1 MKPLPVASLV
11 CVVIGAVMT
20 YDSDNYLW
28 ISLPLLII
36 GMIGCFV
43 SIVKYRKG

>member
-20 YDSDNYLW
+20 SNGDKYLW
-28 ISLPLLII
+28 ISIPLLII
-36 GMIGCFV
+36 GMVGCFV